1 MTGDISPQRFWPSL
15 IMILT
20 YLISELS
27 KKKRSFQIGVFTVF
41 LVVAFLTLLKSVVDV
56 SSVAFVKIA

>member
-1 MTGDISPQRFWPSL
+1 
-15 IMILT
+15 MILT